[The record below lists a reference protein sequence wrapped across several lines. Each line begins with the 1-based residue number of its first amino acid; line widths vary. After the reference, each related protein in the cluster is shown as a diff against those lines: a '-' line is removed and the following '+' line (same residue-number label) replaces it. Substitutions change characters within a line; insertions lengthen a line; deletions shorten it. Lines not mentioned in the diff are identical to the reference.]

1 MEAVMPATTYQSVA
15 STRQLAEL
23 SAVMRAIAL
32 ARPNSAPAL
41 RLMADHYEMDAAAAE
56 IATLRR

>member
-1 MEAVMPATTYQSVA
+1 MPATTYQSVA